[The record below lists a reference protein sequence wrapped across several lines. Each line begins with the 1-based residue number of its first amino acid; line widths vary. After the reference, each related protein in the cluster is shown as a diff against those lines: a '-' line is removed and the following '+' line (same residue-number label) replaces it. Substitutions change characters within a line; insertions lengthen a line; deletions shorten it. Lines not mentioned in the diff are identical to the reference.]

1 MRFLLKLAFWLGV
14 VILLLPMPSQSTTP
28 GVSVGASDAMSAA
41 GAAIAD
47 LRQFCSRQPEA
58 CAVGSQVLGEAGL
71 KAQAGAKMLYEF
83 LTEKFG
89 QEAGRQPAADPA
101 SGKPVLP
108 AAAPSQ
114 NTLTPGD
121 LAPGWRGQ
129 PPRKEPDPKR
139 SA

>member
-1 MRFLLKLAFWLGV
+1 MRFLLKMAFLLGV
-14 VILLLPMPSQSTTP
+14 VMLLLPMPSQPTTP
-28 GVSVGASDAMSAA
+28 GATVGAGDAMSAA

-58 CAVGSQVLGEAGL
+58 CAVGSQVLAEAGL

-89 QEAGRQPAADPA
+89 QEAGRHPAPDPA

-114 NTLTPGD
+114 NTLTPAD
-121 LAPGWRGQ
+121 MAPGWRGQ
-129 PPRKEPDPKR
+129 PPRKESDPKR

>member
-1 MRFLLKLAFWLGV
+1 MKFLLKMAFWLGV
-14 VILLLPMPSQSTTP
+14 VMLLLPMPSQPTTP
-28 GVSVGASDAMSAA
+28 GANVGTGDAMSAA

-58 CAVGSQVLGEAGL
+58 CAVGSQVLSEAGV

-89 QEAGRQPAADPA
+89 QEAGRHPAADPA

-108 AAAPSQ
+108 AAGPSQ
-114 NTLTPGD
+114 NTLTPAD